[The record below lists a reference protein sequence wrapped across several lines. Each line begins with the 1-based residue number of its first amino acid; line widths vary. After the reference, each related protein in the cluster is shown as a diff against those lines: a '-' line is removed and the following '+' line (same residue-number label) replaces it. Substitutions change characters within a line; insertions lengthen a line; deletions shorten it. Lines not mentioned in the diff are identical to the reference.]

1 METCPANG
9 DTSNTSVIQSGT
21 LKTHYVLVILGSSRV
36 GKTAIV
42 QQFLY
47 DTFPDVYKATV
58 EEFHRSEYKLKDF
71 VLTLDILD
79 TSGSYEF
86 PAMKRLAINMGD
98 AFVLVYSI
106 DDAQSFEDVC
116 REREYVQQARSLDV
130 PIVVVG
136 NKCDRED
143 HREVGKE
150 LTESV
155 VTMDWENGFV
165 EASAKTKMNIFE
177 IFNELLA
184 QARAPSE
191 LSVCLER
198 RRQSLPIFSVAPKV
212 KYDLDL
218 KRHSCVIS

>member
-1 METCPANG
+1 MEVNG
-9 DTSNTSVIQSGT
+9 DSQNTSLTQSF
-21 LKTHYVLVILGSSRV
+21 KTHYVLVILGASRV
-36 GKTAIV
+36 GKTAILH
-42 QQFLY
+42 QFLY
-47 DTFPDVYKATV
+47 NTFPDVYKATV

-116 REREYVQQARSLDV
+116 REREYVRQARSIDV

-143 HREVGKE
+143 HRVVGKE

-165 EASAKTKMNIFE
+165 EASAKTNMNIFK
-177 IFNELLA
+177 IFNEILT

-191 LSVCLER
+191 LSVCIER
-198 RRQSLPIFSVAPKV
+198 RRQSLPTFSVTPKV
-212 KYDLDL
+212 KYDRDL